1 MHDWALL
8 ARLATGLLAWPPDV
22 FWRSTPVELASAL
35 RGRLGERIKAGA
47 PLKRVELQRLQAHLK
62 H

>member
-22 FWRSTPVELASAL
+22 FWRSTPVELVSAL
-35 RGRLGERIKAGA
+35 RGRLGQHVHTAA
-47 PLKRVELQRLQAHLK
+47 PLKRAELDQLEARLK